1 MAAPEAAGDTTATLL
16 RVLEALYQTTDR
28 STRREASKWLEAFQ
42 QSMDAWQ
49 ISDRLL
55 HDESSSMEVRY
66 FCAQTL
72 RTKLCLAIAALA
84 AHTPAGEWGEG
95 GVVYWLRQQLAAQP
109 ESAPALLELLTV
121 VVQPSF
127 PLSLHSLPSILPS
140 SPCRP
145 LSSSPLSGGG
155 SAQAGSAAGEEE
167 AVLSRAGDVCT
178 GRPHPP
184 LPALPPLPPLPPFF
198 AVLSHHRLCQEVG
211 AHKLAVRPERRRQFS
226 AELVACA
233 PDVLTLLAACH
244 AAHPSDP
251 ATIEAALH
259 AFTAWLRFS
268 NGLLAVPTGFPNA
281 LCSHVTHQ
289 AAASPL
295 MPHLS
300 AATLMAHPLVP
311 VALEGLQSAD
321 MFEPSVEAVCE
332 LIRFSVSGGPAALA
346 ANMQLVQLIVPRIMA
361 LLPRFSAA
369 LKVVQAHQQGQ
380 TDAEPEE
387 DEDTMKAMA
396 RLFAEI
402 GEAYVDLIASG
413 SPESMMIAEALVQV
427 TSHPDFDIASTTFNF
442 WHALGSHLTTRPR
455 HEENVASDAAAH
467 AERERRLALFKPIFE
482 LLVSLV
488 SFRVRYPPG
497 HENWRSDEKA
507 DFKQTRY
514 AVADVLTDVLYVLG
528 GERLLQLLAQP
539 LFQIAEGA
547 ARGQEYDWRALEASL
562 YCIRAIAGSHLLREQ
577 TILPQLMALLPMLPP
592 QPQLL
597 YTASLTIAAYC
608 DWIAAAPNAPSM
620 LPPLLTLLTNAL
632 GAGEDAAP
640 AAALALKHICDASR
654 QHLLSSIDPLL
665 QLYNR
670 VMVSDAALALQPEDE
685 LQIVEA
691 LSVVVSVLPPDQC
704 PKAVSALLQP
714 LTAAL
719 QQVVTAAAQ
728 APGGPASMLA
738 AQYVVHIDRIANI
751 FRYVSQ
757 NQPLADAF
765 QQLWPLFQAVFAQK
779 PTDMRV
785 MERLCRACKYAIR
798 GGKTAMAP
806 VLAPL
811 LQELQVQYEQ
821 HQQPCLLYVASEIIK
836 VFGSDVNCAAY
847 LQQLIAV
854 LFARTTASLQSLDDF
869 TLKPDVADD
878 CFLLASRCMRYCGH
892 LFVPT
897 PAFLAVLD
905 SALAGLLVQHR
916 EACKSVLSFLKDVL
930 DFPFSERGRPFRA
943 NIEAAVGPRGP
954 TLCRLLLAAAT
965 GGLPESRNDEVVDL
979 LVALQVCCGGIVL
992 QWLQAILDAIPA
1004 AAASHAERMALLQA
1018 IVAAGNASTPRD
1030 ATNHVLPA
1038 VDDLSGSCRRSKRVL
1053 DAVQQAL
1060 LGGKVA
1066 GR

>member
-42 QSMDAWQ
+42 QSMEAWQ

-72 RTKLCLAIAALA
+72 RTKVQRDFEELPPGSTASLRASLLELLAKFRNGPAAVRTQLCLAIAALA
-84 AHTPAGEWGEG
+84 AHTAAGEWGEG

-121 VVQPSF
+121 VVQ
-127 PLSLHSLPSILPS
+127 
-140 SPCRP
+140 
-145 LSSSPLSGGG
+145 
-155 SAQAGSAAGEEE
+155 
-167 AVLSRAGDVCT
+167 
-178 GRPHPP
+178 
-184 LPALPPLPPLPPFF
+184 
-198 AVLSHHRLCQEVG
+198 EVG

-233 PDVLTLLAACH
+233 PDVLALLAACH
-244 AAHPSDP
+244 AAHPADP
-251 ATIEAALH
+251 ATTEAALH

-268 NGLLAVPTGFPNA
+268 NGL
-281 LCSHVTHQ
+281 
-289 AAASPL
+289 
-295 MPHLS
+295 S
-300 AATLMAHPLVP
+300 AATLMAHRLVP

-346 ANMQLVQLIVPRIMA
+346 ANMPLVQLLVPRIMA

-369 LKVVQAHQQGQ
+369 LKVVQAQQQGQ
-380 TDAEPEE
+380 TDAEPDE

-497 HENWRSDEKA
+497 HESWRSDEKA

-592 QPQLL
+592 QPHLL

-654 QHLLSSIDPLL
+654 QHLLPSIDPLL

-714 LTAAL
+714 LTATL

-728 APGGPASMLA
+728 APGGPAAMPA
-738 AQYVVHIDRIANI
+738 AQYVVPIDRIANI

-765 QQLWPLFQAVFAQK
+765 QQLWPLFRAVFAQK

-798 GGKTAMAP
+798 GGQTAMAP

-836 VFGSDVNCAAY
+836 VFGSDANCAAY

-916 EACKSVLSFLKDVL
+916 EACKSVLSFLKDVF
-930 DFPFSERGRPFRA
+930 DFPLSERGRPFRA
-943 NIEAAVGPRGP
+943 TIEAAVLPRGP

-965 GGLPESRNDEVVDL
+965 GGLPESRNDEVVEL
-979 LVALQVCCGGIVL
+979 LVALQVCCGGNVL
-992 QWLQAILDAIPA
+992 QWLQPILDAIPA
-1004 AAASHAERMALLQA
+1004 AAASHAEKMALLQA
-1018 IVAAGNASTPRD
+1018 VAAAANASTPRD
-1030 ATNHVLPA
+1030 ATNHTLPA
-1038 VDDLSGSCRRSKRVL
+1038 VEDLSGSCRRSKRVL

>member
-72 RTKLCLAIAALA
+72 RTKVQRDFEELPQGSTPSLRASLLGLLAKFRNGPAAVRTQLCLAIAALA

-121 VVQPSF
+121 VVQ
-127 PLSLHSLPSILPS
+127 
-140 SPCRP
+140 
-145 LSSSPLSGGG
+145 
-155 SAQAGSAAGEEE
+155 
-167 AVLSRAGDVCT
+167 
-178 GRPHPP
+178 
-184 LPALPPLPPLPPFF
+184 
-198 AVLSHHRLCQEVG
+198 EVG

-251 ATIEAALH
+251 ATTEAALH

-268 NGLLAVPTGFPNA
+268 NG
-281 LCSHVTHQ
+281 
-289 AAASPL
+289 
-295 MPHLS
+295 LS

-507 DFKQTRY
+507 DFKQTRC

-728 APGGPASMLA
+728 APGGPASMPA

-965 GGLPESRNDEVVDL
+965 GGLPESRNDEGPTHCRLLLAAATGGLCESGNGRTLCWWLMLKMSRLLFCLQVVDL
-979 LVALQVCCGGIVL
+979 LVALQVCCGGNVL